1 MSTTFIL
8 LALLIGPWLL
18 TQLWNSLPVRSQAS
32 GDWAGLFGLTL
43 LFAFTGVGH
52 FILTGPMTDML
63 PEAVPFR
70 VELVY
75 ATGVLEVLLALA
87 VLLPNY
93 RRTVGWLLLA
103 MLAAFLP
110 VNIYAAVNHI
120 GPGGHQW
127 GPIYLLIRIPLQA
140 FLAFW
145 VWRFAVK
152 SGKPADNCDIT
163 SPA

>member
-1 MSTTFIL
+1 MTTTLLL
-8 LALLIGPWLL
+8 LALLTGPWLL
-18 TQLWNSLPVRSQAS
+18 TQLWNSLPVRSRAS
-32 GDWAGLFGLTL
+32 GNWAGLFGLTL

-52 FILTGPMTDML
+52 FILTRPMADML
-63 PEAVPFR
+63 PKAVPFR

-75 ATGVLEVLLALA
+75 ATGVLEILLALA

-93 RRTVGWLLLA
+93 RRLVGWLLLA

-127 GPIYLLIRIPLQA
+127 GPIYLLIRIPLQG

-152 SGKPADNCDIT
+152 SGKPADNCDIAP
-163 SPA
+163 PA

>member
-1 MSTTFIL
+1 MTTTLLL
-8 LALLIGPWLL
+8 LALLTGPWLL
-18 TQLWNSLPVRSQAS
+18 TQLWNSLPVGSRINK
-32 GDWAGLFGLTL
+32 DRAGLFGVTL

-52 FILTGPMTDML
+52 FILTRPMAQML

-75 ATGVLEVLLALA
+75 ATGVLEILLALA

-93 RRTVGWLLLA
+93 RRAVGWLLLA

-110 VNIYAAVNHI
+110 VNVYAAVNHI

-127 GPIYLLIRIPLQA
+127 GPIYLLIRIPLQG
-140 FLAFW
+140 FLAYW
-145 VWRFAVK
+145 VWRFAAK
-152 SGKPADNCDIT
+152 SGKPADNCDIAP
-163 SPA
+163 PA